1 MIGSIV
7 FLNANIRRMI
17 RGCLGLLLLGLLAA
31 CATAPEPAP
40 VAPATPLID
49 AALSGRWVAGKAEL
63 GGRDYRLPANFTLYI
78 DGNLFNTTN
87 GGRTD
92 AGRIVFHAGTP
103 KGLDVI
109 GEQGPTAGR
118 KLMAIYRLIGDDGKQ
133 LEICYDLTGN
143 TRPTEFVS
151 KPDTQ
156 LFRITYTRA
165 P

>member
-1 MIGSIV
+1 MMRGQFAAS
-7 FLNANIRRMI
+7 ANTRTWQSRV
-17 RGCLGLLLLGLLAA
+17 LALLMAVLLSA

-40 VAPATPLID
+40 PAPAAPLID
-49 AALSGRWVAGKAEL
+49 ATISGRWLGGKAEL
-63 GGRDYRLPANFTLYI
+63 GGRDFRTPANFTLYVE
-78 DGNLFNTTN
+78 GNLFSTQN

-92 AGRIVFHAGTP
+92 AGRLVFHAGTP

-109 GEQGPTAGR
+109 GEHGPTAGR
-118 KLMAIYRLIGDDGKQ
+118 KLMAIYRLVGEGGSQ
-133 LEICYDLTGN
+133 LEICYDLSGS

-151 KPDTQ
+151 KPDTE